1 MEVQV
6 VQGSWRAGSIL
17 SLRVG
22 EMRHQAALQFD
33 TRINISK
40 AIQDVDDMQVDVF
53 ARVGSTRL
61 AIEPS
66 QEVYN
71 LNFDGD
77 GFSNLALSIRPQ
89 QSACGQKSDLD
100 PRRLQ
105 DHQDRCESQN
115 SNGSLD
121 RIRQKAN
128 DYIHCFSLRD
138 VLQDLFKAVI
148 KDMPED
154 PFIFMTDFL
163 QDHPSN
169 KSPYKIIRV
178 NRSPSPA
185 NEKKQQHRDGDD
197 RWRMSPTTDQPVP
210 VDRNGWLDLQEQY
223 EERIESQQVQILLL
237 EQRLQDLEVVENAS
251 AAREAEAAA
260 WQAERERMLKK
271 QLECE
276 HAWQVKNDALQ
287 QQVHE
292 LERRLATHSAMVDR
306 FDTMSQTD
314 LGWTDMVKRVE
325 SQQRRIQA
333 LESELAKSAIVSS
346 VPPGGRTTPADEAA
360 GGAEVSSVPR
370 AMQQTWMSP
379 DRCGSVATP
388 RIGSA
393 EVTPSPGSEVN
404 THMLSKLLAST
415 YAPPVAPAAL
425 YEPREDLQEDIGQLG
440 KQSRPE
446 LLVEVV
452 DCMDKD
458 TNGIFACV
466 GRCNDRPLYR
476 LLGVKPRY
484 LYYSQ
489 EDVAWA
495 GWWISDKTGSE
506 NYVEWFKDP
515 AEARLPV
522 FCRKGELGSRVVEA
536 ALTPEVLQNISQI
549 SSQAEKTTIRSAL
562 TEAFG
567 SRFIKMDGSQ
577 RGLMSKTSPV
587 VAVAHAMEAQ
597 QRAIQF
603 LHSQLA
609 AETQRREAAEVHA
622 QTMEEAFEML
632 QLRIQAKM
640 PGPMNLAVPAKPK
653 PCPLSPASTEE
664 PHSITGLESLTH
676 TPMPSP

>member
-325 SQQRRIQA
+325 SQC
-333 LESELAKSAIVSS
+333 
-346 VPPGGRTTPADEAA
+346 EA
-360 GGAEVSSVPR
+360 
-370 AMQQTWMSP
+370 
-379 DRCGSVATP
+379 
-388 RIGSA
+388 
-393 EVTPSPGSEVN
+393 
-404 THMLSKLLAST
+404 
-415 YAPPVAPAAL
+415 
-425 YEPREDLQEDIGQLG
+425 
-440 KQSRPE
+440 
-446 LLVEVV
+446 
-452 DCMDKD
+452 
-458 TNGIFACV
+458 
-466 GRCNDRPLYR
+466 
-476 LLGVKPRY
+476 
-484 LYYSQ
+484 
-489 EDVAWA
+489 
-495 GWWISDKTGSE
+495 
-506 NYVEWFKDP
+506 
-515 AEARLPV
+515 
-522 FCRKGELGSRVVEA
+522 
-536 ALTPEVLQNISQI
+536 
-549 SSQAEKTTIRSAL
+549 
-562 TEAFG
+562 
-567 SRFIKMDGSQ
+567 
-577 RGLMSKTSPV
+577 
-587 VAVAHAMEAQ
+587 
-597 QRAIQF
+597 
-603 LHSQLA
+603 
-609 AETQRREAAEVHA
+609 
-622 QTMEEAFEML
+622 
-632 QLRIQAKM
+632 
-640 PGPMNLAVPAKPK
+640 
-653 PCPLSPASTEE
+653 
-664 PHSITGLESLTH
+664 
-676 TPMPSP
+676 